1 MRLPKTLK
9 LVWQSVILVRP
20 DEWRRLGR
28 WLVWCML
35 LAAAIN
41 APFAVSRVE
50 TLRHLPASWG
60 SMRIGEDMPK
70 RWPAATPHARQWP
83 NPSSWDEWR
92 GFGKRLLDVG
102 WRNPDSQKNRFSM
115 RVRWSGWP
123 LPVLEQKQ
131 MWWDWSD
138 LALAGPT
145 SDPAMRLMPAG
156 LILNPIIIG
165 GGLYVL
171 LISTFLA
178 FVIGRRYERMRRGL
192 CLNCGYDVGGLQ
204 TCPECGHEVSQAEEH

>member
-9 LVWQSVILVRP
+9 LVWQCVNLVRT

-28 WLVWCML
+28 WCVWCML
-35 LAAAIN
+35 FAAAIN

-50 TLRHLPASWG
+50 TLSHRPASPG
-60 SMRIGEDMPK
+60 SMRWGDDVPK
-70 RWPAATPHARQWP
+70 RWPTATPHDEPWPAPTSWNEWRAFGKQRFDVRWP
-83 NPSSWDEWR
+83 NPDE
-92 GFGKRLLDVG
+92 GKNG
-102 WRNPDSQKNRFSM
+102 FSM
-115 RVRWSGWP
+115 KAHLSGWP
-123 LPVLEQKQ
+123 LPVLVQKQ
-131 MWWDWSD
+131 MSWDWD
-138 LALAGPT
+138 DPALAGPDH
-145 SDPAMRLMPAG
+145 SPAMRLAPVG

-192 CLNCGYDVGGLQ
+192 CLNCGYDVAGLQ
-204 TCPECGHEVSQAEEH
+204 TCPECGSEVDQAEEH